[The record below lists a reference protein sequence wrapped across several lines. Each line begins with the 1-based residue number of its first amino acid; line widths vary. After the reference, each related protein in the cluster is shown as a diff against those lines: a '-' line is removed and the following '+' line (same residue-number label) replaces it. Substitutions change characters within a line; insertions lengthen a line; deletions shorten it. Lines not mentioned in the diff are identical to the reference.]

1 MGSLLPPF
9 TLSSQHPPLINRPI
23 FGDIG
28 ERTEIVPSPIAIHP
42 PFRFTLFI
50 LFSNAD
56 GLSTA
61 QIGQALLAFAGLYF
75 ISWVDNHSVYVV
87 MHTPWLC
94 EKVIASGVFRRLLP
108 SIACWV
114 GKERFVASEWSE
126 KRIGAA
132 WWDSL
137 EPEETEE
144 EPTEEMKAARSDM
157 ERRNIEGLTF
167 WMDCVYGWTVTG
179 DVGGADGEPGELG
192 DVARKFLWKEE
203 EVSSS
208 EDDDKKGGMLL
219 TKEEKRERREKI
231 ELRPKMKE
239 SEELVRRQRRDEDS
253 LFPRWLVGDAYLGAA
268 LVDEGKEA
276 SRPMLG
282 EERVRR
288 KKGKVD
294 EMLIENKF
302 SILTQSSKIA
312 GPPTNEA
319 ELVEQRIERLEEGSV
334 QRMKER
340 MGESFLFIPSRE
352 LAQVECEGST
362 DQVGEPFL
370 STSVRPSQ
378 RANVLD
384 TLDAVSITVASFSLP
399 PMSFTQ
405 KSLRHFSIHRPLFLH
420 LSYD

>member
-1 MGSLLPPF
+1 M
-9 TLSSQHPPLINRPI
+9 
-23 FGDIG
+23 
-28 ERTEIVPSPIAIHP
+28 E
-42 PFRFTLFI
+42 
-50 LFSNAD
+50 
-56 GLSTA
+56 
-61 QIGQALLAFAGLYF
+61 
-75 ISWVDNHSVYVV
+75 
-87 MHTPWLC
+87 
-94 EKVIASGVFRRLLP
+94 
-108 SIACWV
+108 
-114 GKERFVASEWSE
+114 
-126 KRIGAA
+126 
-132 WWDSL
+132 
-137 EPEETEE
+137 
-144 EPTEEMKAARSDM
+144 AARSDM

-179 DVGGADGEPGELG
+179 DVGVADGEPGELG

-231 ELRPKMKE
+231 ELRRKMKE

-253 LFPRWLVGDAYLGAA
+253 LFPRWLVGEAYLGAA
-268 LVDEGKEA
+268 LVDEGKEE

-319 ELVEQRIERLEEGSV
+319 ELVEQRMEGLEEGSV

-340 MGESFLFIPSRE
+340 IEESSSFDNRITEKSTDESRPSNSPKKSLFHLVQTSSFFFLSSRE
-352 LAQVECEGST
+352 LAHVECDGST
-362 DQVGEPFL
+362 DQVGELFL
-370 STSVRPSQ
+370 SISVQPSQ
-378 RANVLD
+378 RANAFG
-384 TLDAVSITVASFSLP
+384 TLDAVSHSKCSPASFA
-399 PMSFTQ
+399 
-405 KSLRHFSIHRPLFLH
+405 FSSAVSPALTCLHSRSDVIPL
-420 LSYD
+420 SVW